1 MLNTA
6 AYYMAVAGL
15 AAVVL
20 YVSWNM
26 GSWYVNWPT
35 YIKTEIVEQMRA
47 DFPAVTVCKMDPC
60 QRGDGRTR
68 NCTGFSCL
76 PPPYDHTKFP
86 IPAQPQVS
94 SILSSI
100 VFQLPK
106 RLQKSSEV
114 NAPDF
119 SMPKMMASIESTSR

>member
-47 DFPAVTVCKMDPC
+47 DFPAVTVCKLDPC
-60 QRGDGRTR
+60 QRGDNQTR
-68 NCTGFSCL
+68 NCTGFGLVGIGACTIL
-76 PPPYDHTKFP
+76 APRP
-86 IPAQPQVS
+86 IHSNSQPNHE
-94 SILSSI
+94 
-100 VFQLPK
+100 FDK
-106 RLQKSSEV
+106 
-114 NAPDF
+114 
-119 SMPKMMASIESTSR
+119 

>member
-60 QRGDGRTR
+60 QRGDNQTR

-76 PPPYDHTKFP
+76 SPPCD
-86 IPAQPQVS
+86 QVS
-94 SILSSI
+94 SILSSN